1 MVRTLQIKFV
11 KTAMTAIS
19 VLLLAVICAI
29 SGIYSFDTYR
39 KEKNTA
45 EMLADSGG
53 IPDFVKMKRDRQEGF
68 EPGPH
73 DMQRPEGTDSGNPF
87 FDNRM
92 SPDDVMAV
100 RYFMIHY
107 DTDGGIESADTGS
120 IYSVTDEEAMEYGRQ
135 VIAGGK
141 QSGIIGHFM
150 YCLKDNED
158 GKTAAFVDVS
168 SQISSIL
175 SVIVISL
182 VIAAI
187 AWILMF
193 VFVSALSRRAIA
205 PIAENIVRQKQF
217 VTNAGHE
224 LKTPLAIIMANTEAL
239 ELFNGES
246 KWTRNI
252 KAQTRRLNDLM
263 QNLLTLSKMDEA
275 DLNLPMQDFDIGE
288 LIGEAAAP
296 FEEPARE
303 KGLMLSVETPQIT
316 VRANRGSIGQ
326 LIGILLEQLVL
337 AVQDIF
343 LDLTLVGTRAGIY
356 GMETRVVHLQGDGIR
371 LSLPHQIIVIVAIGF
386 ADSLG
391 VLGDFRIPS
400 LDDRIG
406 QPGDETGAKRI
417 LAGMFHPVDRVL
429 ELGGEDR
436 RGVGVVVFHGDA
448 ILAKRIHRHD
458 AEAFLPIGS
467 RIEEIDGEG
476 SRQREVFPFWIDD
489 RIVVGNAVMEGG
501 ELATFLVDIAIGRLR
516 AGEEAEPQV
525 VRVEHLH
532 AVERP
537 LGRLSEPGEAP
548 VPIRILAR
556 GLALA

>member
-19 VLLLAVICAI
+19 VLLLVVICAI
-29 SGIYSFDTYR
+29 CGIYSFNVYTR
-39 KEKNTA
+39 ELKTV

-53 IPDFVKMKRDRQEGF
+53 VPDFAKMKRDRQEGF

-87 FDNRM
+87 FDNKM

-100 RYFMIHY
+100 RYFIIQY

-120 IYSVTDEEAMEYGRQ
+120 IYSVTDEEAEEYGRQ

-141 QSGIIGHFM
+141 QSGIIGNFM
-150 YCLKDNED
+150 YYLKDNGER
-158 GKTAAFVDVS
+158 KTAAFVDVS

-182 VIAAI
+182 IIAAI

-193 VFVSALSRRAIA
+193 IFVSALSRRAIA

-275 DLNLPMQDFDIGE
+275 DLNLPMQDFDLGE
-288 LIGEAAAP
+288 LVREAAAP

-303 KGLMLSVETPQIT
+303 KGLALSVETPEIM
-316 VRANRGSIGQ
+316 VKANRDSMGQ
-326 LIGILLEQLVL
+326 LIGILLDN
-337 AVQDIF
+337 AVKY
-343 LDLTLVGTRAGIY
+343 T
-356 GMETRVVHLQGDGIR
+356 
-371 LSLPHQIIVIVAIGF
+371 P
-386 ADSLG
+386 
-391 VLGDFRIPS
+391 
-400 LDDRIG
+400 
-406 QPGDETGAKRI
+406 K
-417 LAGMFHPVDRVL
+417 
-429 ELGGEDR
+429 GGEISVTALREGNSVILREQNTVDPKDVEENPERLFDR
-436 RGVGVVVFHGDA
+436 FYRRDEARTQKKGGYGIGLSAARAIAAANGAQISAAYREQNIVFTVK
-448 ILAKRIHRHD
+448 LM
-458 AEAFLPIGS
+458 
-467 RIEEIDGEG
+467 
-476 SRQREVFPFWIDD
+476 V
-489 RIVVGNAVMEGG
+489 
-501 ELATFLVDIAIGRLR
+501 
-516 AGEEAEPQV
+516 
-525 VRVEHLH
+525 
-532 AVERP
+532 
-537 LGRLSEPGEAP
+537 
-548 VPIRILAR
+548 
-556 GLALA
+556 

>member
-87 FDNRM
+87 FGNKM

-100 RYFMIHY
+100 RYFIIRY

-120 IYSVTDEEAMEYGRQ
+120 IYSVTDEEAEEYGRQ
-135 VIAGGK
+135 VIAGGR
-141 QSGIIGHFM
+141 QSGIIGNFM
-150 YCLKDNED
+150 YYLNENEE
-158 GKTAAFVDVS
+158 GKTVAFVDVS

-182 VIAAI
+182 IIAAI

-239 ELFNGES
+239 ELFNGET

-252 KAQTRRLNDLM
+252 KSQTRRLNNLM

-275 DLNLPMQDFDIGE
+275 DLNLPMQNFDLGE
-288 LIGEAAAP
+288 LVRESAAP

-303 KGLMLSVETPQIT
+303 KGLTLSVQTPEIT
-316 VRANRGSIGQ
+316 VKANRDSMGQ
-326 LIGILLEQLVL
+326 LIGILM
-337 AVQDIF
+337 D
-343 LDLTLVGTRAGIY
+343 
-356 GMETRVVHLQGDGIR
+356 
-371 LSLPHQIIVIVAIGF
+371 
-386 ADSLG
+386 
-391 VLGDFRIPS
+391 
-400 LDDRIG
+400 
-406 QPGDETGAKRI
+406 
-417 LAGMFHPVDRVL
+417 
-429 ELGGEDR
+429 
-436 RGVGVVVFHGDA
+436 
-448 ILAKRIHRHD
+448 
-458 AEAFLPIGS
+458 
-467 RIEEIDGEG
+467 
-476 SRQREVFPFWIDD
+476 
-489 RIVVGNAVMEGG
+489 NAVKYTPEGG
-501 ELATFLVDIAIGRLR
+501 GISVTAYAEGNSVILREENTVNPDDCEQNPERLFDRFYRRDEARTQKKGGYGIGLSAARAIAAANGAQIS
-516 AGEEAEPQV
+516 AAYKEQNIVFTVKIKA
-525 VRVEHLH
+525 
-532 AVERP
+532 
-537 LGRLSEPGEAP
+537 
-548 VPIRILAR
+548 
-556 GLALA
+556 

>member
-87 FDNRM
+87 FGNKM

-100 RYFMIHY
+100 RYFIIRY

-120 IYSVTDEEAMEYGRQ
+120 IYSVTDEEAEEYGRQ
-135 VIAGGK
+135 VIAGGR
-141 QSGIIGHFM
+141 QSGIIGNFM
-150 YCLKDNED
+150 YYLNENEE
-158 GKTAAFVDVS
+158 GKTVAFVDVS

-182 VIAAI
+182 IIAAI

-239 ELFNGES
+239 ELFNGET

-252 KAQTRRLNDLM
+252 RAQTIRLSGLM
-263 QNLLTLSKMDEA
+263 QNLLTLSRMDENS
-275 DLNLPMQDFDIGE
+275 LNLEKKVFALYPLAGEVWENFAEPASGRNLSFRIIYEEKEDAKVLANRESIAQLLSILFDNAVKYTPRGGEIEVQIRTAADSVRLIQSNTVSETDGAGEIAEDPDRLFERFYRTDADRSRKKGGYGIG
-288 LIGEAAAP
+288 LSAARAIAAAN
-296 FEEPARE
+296 
-303 KGLMLSVETPQIT
+303 S
-316 VRANRGSIGQ
+316 
-326 LIGILLEQLVL
+326 
-337 AVQDIF
+337 
-343 LDLTLVGTRAGIY
+343 GTISAKI
-356 GMETRVVHLQGDGIR
+356 GDG
-371 LSLPHQIIVIVAIGF
+371 
-386 ADSLG
+386 
-391 VLGDFRIPS
+391 
-400 LDDRIG
+400 
-406 QPGDETGAKRI
+406 
-417 LAGMFHPVDRVL
+417 
-429 ELGGEDR
+429 
-436 RGVGVVVFHGDA
+436 
-448 ILAKRIHRHD
+448 
-458 AEAFLPIGS
+458 
-467 RIEEIDGEG
+467 
-476 SRQREVFPFWIDD
+476 
-489 RIVVGNAVMEGG
+489 RIVFTVNLKKA
-501 ELATFLVDIAIGRLR
+501 
-516 AGEEAEPQV
+516 
-525 VRVEHLH
+525 
-532 AVERP
+532 
-537 LGRLSEPGEAP
+537 
-548 VPIRILAR
+548 AR
-556 GLALA
+556 DRTA

>member
-1 MVRTLQIKFV
+1 MVRTLQFKFV

-29 SGIYSFDTYR
+29 IGIYSFDVYT

-45 EMLADSGG
+45 QMLADNGG

-87 FDNRM
+87 FGNKM

-100 RYFMIHY
+100 RYFIIRY

-120 IYSVTDEEAMEYGRQ
+120 IYSVTDEEAEEYGRQ
-135 VIAGGK
+135 VIAGGR
-141 QSGIIGHFM
+141 QSGIIGNFM
-150 YCLKDNED
+150 YYLNENEE
-158 GKTAAFVDVS
+158 GKTVAFVDVS

-182 VIAAI
+182 IIAAI

-239 ELFNGES
+239 ELFNGET

-252 KAQTRRLNDLM
+252 KSQTRRLNNLM

-275 DLNLPMQDFDIGE
+275 DLNLPMQDFDLGA

-303 KGLMLSVETPQIT
+303 KGLTLSVQTPEIT
-316 VRANRGSIGQ
+316 VKANRDSMGQ
-326 LIGILLEQLVL
+326 LIGILM
-337 AVQDIF
+337 D
-343 LDLTLVGTRAGIY
+343 
-356 GMETRVVHLQGDGIR
+356 
-371 LSLPHQIIVIVAIGF
+371 
-386 ADSLG
+386 
-391 VLGDFRIPS
+391 
-400 LDDRIG
+400 
-406 QPGDETGAKRI
+406 
-417 LAGMFHPVDRVL
+417 
-429 ELGGEDR
+429 
-436 RGVGVVVFHGDA
+436 
-448 ILAKRIHRHD
+448 
-458 AEAFLPIGS
+458 
-467 RIEEIDGEG
+467 
-476 SRQREVFPFWIDD
+476 
-489 RIVVGNAVMEGG
+489 NAVKYTPEGG
-501 ELATFLVDIAIGRLR
+501 GISVTAYAEGNSVILREENTVNPDDCEQNPERLFDRFYRRDEARTQKKGGYGIGLSAARAIAAANGAQIS
-516 AGEEAEPQV
+516 AAYKEQNIVFTVKIKA
-525 VRVEHLH
+525 
-532 AVERP
+532 
-537 LGRLSEPGEAP
+537 
-548 VPIRILAR
+548 
-556 GLALA
+556 

>member
-29 SGIYSFDTYR
+29 IGIYSFDVYT

-45 EMLADSGG
+45 QMLADNGG

-275 DLNLPMQDFDIGE
+275 DLNLPMQDFDLGA
-288 LIGEAAAP
+288 LIGETAAA

-303 KGLMLSVETPQIT
+303 KGLALSVETPEIT
-316 VRANRGSIGQ
+316 VKANRDSVGQ
-326 LIGILLEQLVL
+326 LIGILL
-337 AVQDIF
+337 D
-343 LDLTLVGTRAGIY
+343 
-356 GMETRVVHLQGDGIR
+356 
-371 LSLPHQIIVIVAIGF
+371 
-386 ADSLG
+386 
-391 VLGDFRIPS
+391 
-400 LDDRIG
+400 
-406 QPGDETGAKRI
+406 
-417 LAGMFHPVDRVL
+417 
-429 ELGGEDR
+429 
-436 RGVGVVVFHGDA
+436 
-448 ILAKRIHRHD
+448 
-458 AEAFLPIGS
+458 
-467 RIEEIDGEG
+467 
-476 SRQREVFPFWIDD
+476 
-489 RIVVGNAVMEGG
+489 NAVKYTPEGG
-501 ELATFLVDIAIGRLR
+501 EISVTASAEGSFVILREQNIVSPDDCEQNPERLFDRFYRRDEARTQKKGGYGIGLSAARAIAAANGGQISAAYKEQNIVFTVKLM
-516 AGEEAEPQV
+516 A
-525 VRVEHLH
+525 
-532 AVERP
+532 
-537 LGRLSEPGEAP
+537 
-548 VPIRILAR
+548 
-556 GLALA
+556 

>member
-1 MVRTLQIKFV
+1 
-11 KTAMTAIS
+11 
-19 VLLLAVICAI
+19 
-29 SGIYSFDTYR
+29 
-39 KEKNTA
+39 
-45 EMLADSGG
+45 
-53 IPDFVKMKRDRQEGF
+53 
-68 EPGPH
+68 
-73 DMQRPEGTDSGNPF
+73 MQRPEGTDSGNPF

-326 LIGILLEQLVL
+326 LIGILLDN
-337 AVQDIF
+337 AVKY
-343 LDLTLVGTRAGIY
+343 T
-356 GMETRVVHLQGDGIR
+356 
-371 LSLPHQIIVIVAIGF
+371 P
-386 ADSLG
+386 
-391 VLGDFRIPS
+391 
-400 LDDRIG
+400 
-406 QPGDETGAKRI
+406 K
-417 LAGMFHPVDRVL
+417 
-429 ELGGEDR
+429 GGEISLTAFR
-436 RGVGVVVFHGDA
+436 EGNSV
-448 ILAKRIHRHD
+448 ILRQQNTVSPD
-458 AEAFLPIGS
+458 D
-467 RIEEIDGEG
+467 IEEDPERLFDRFYRRDEARTQKKGG
-476 SRQREVFPFWIDD
+476 SGIGLSAARAIASANGAQISAAYREQNIVFT
-489 RIVVGNAVMEGG
+489 VKLMA
-501 ELATFLVDIAIGRLR
+501 
-516 AGEEAEPQV
+516 
-525 VRVEHLH
+525 
-532 AVERP
+532 
-537 LGRLSEPGEAP
+537 
-548 VPIRILAR
+548 
-556 GLALA
+556 

>member
-29 SGIYSFDTYR
+29 IGIYSFDVYT

-45 EMLADSGG
+45 QMLADNGG

-87 FDNRM
+87 FGNKM

-100 RYFMIHY
+100 RYFIIRY

-120 IYSVTDEEAMEYGRQ
+120 IYSVTDEEAEEYGRQ
-135 VIAGGK
+135 VIAGGR
-141 QSGIIGHFM
+141 QSGIIGNFM
-150 YCLKDNED
+150 YYLNENEE
-158 GKTAAFVDVS
+158 GKTVAFVDVS

-182 VIAAI
+182 IIAAI

-239 ELFNGES
+239 ELFNGET

-252 KAQTRRLNDLM
+252 KSQTRRLNNLM
-263 QNLLTLSKMDEA
+263 KNLLTLSKMDEA
-275 DLNLPMQDFDIGE
+275 DLNLPMQDFDLGA

-303 KGLMLSVETPQIT
+303 KGLTLSVQTPEIT
-316 VRANRGSIGQ
+316 VKANRDSMGQ
-326 LIGILLEQLVL
+326 LIGILM
-337 AVQDIF
+337 D
-343 LDLTLVGTRAGIY
+343 
-356 GMETRVVHLQGDGIR
+356 
-371 LSLPHQIIVIVAIGF
+371 
-386 ADSLG
+386 
-391 VLGDFRIPS
+391 
-400 LDDRIG
+400 
-406 QPGDETGAKRI
+406 
-417 LAGMFHPVDRVL
+417 
-429 ELGGEDR
+429 
-436 RGVGVVVFHGDA
+436 
-448 ILAKRIHRHD
+448 
-458 AEAFLPIGS
+458 
-467 RIEEIDGEG
+467 
-476 SRQREVFPFWIDD
+476 
-489 RIVVGNAVMEGG
+489 NAVKYTPEGG
-501 ELATFLVDIAIGRLR
+501 GISVTAYAEGNSVILREENTVNPDDCEQNPERLFDRFYRRDEARTQKKGGYGIGLSAARAIAAANGAQIS
-516 AGEEAEPQV
+516 AAYKEQNIVFTVKIKA
-525 VRVEHLH
+525 
-532 AVERP
+532 
-537 LGRLSEPGEAP
+537 
-548 VPIRILAR
+548 
-556 GLALA
+556 